1 MKRYVLMFM
10 LTFCACMSLQAQK
23 VGMKVLFLGTGAA
36 DWEGIDE
43 RGEIRRC
50 SSILVDGAVLVD
62 LTVQA
67 VDMIPDGCKPEV
79 IFYTHSHRDHFD
91 PETAVKLGVS
101 RVYVGAS
108 WIGRAQSKFR
118 EASFRLG
125 LPMPKVIPIETQE
138 SVCELGLRV
147 TALPANH
154 ATSDLHEQALIYLIE
169 KDGVRVLYAT
179 DTAGLMADAT
189 QGIGI
194 DAHKGPAQPIHGFI
208 MEATMGMDGDEDYRI
223 FAHSS
228 VGTVL
233 RTVHVLTKTGR
244 YTPPE
249 GMPVYLTHL
258 ARTLHGTQAE
268 LDATLPQPL
277 KAAYDGLEVTF
288 EM

>member
-1 MKRYVLMFM
+1 MFM

-23 VGMKVLFLGTGAA
+23 VGMKVRFLGTGAA

-62 LTVQA
+62 LTAQA

-108 WIGRAQSKFR
+108 WIGRARSKFR
-118 EASFRLG
+118 EASF
-125 LPMPKVIPIETQE
+125 
-138 SVCELGLRV
+138 
-147 TALPANH
+147 
-154 ATSDLHEQALIYLIE
+154 
-169 KDGVRVLYAT
+169 
-179 DTAGLMADAT
+179 
-189 QGIGI
+189 
-194 DAHKGPAQPIHGFI
+194 
-208 MEATMGMDGDEDYRI
+208 
-223 FAHSS
+223 S